1 MLPEPDDHAR
11 AHSARL
17 CQLIAGEIAA
27 QGPMP
32 FQRYMELALYAP
44 GLGYYAAGAQKFGA
58 AGDFITAPELG
69 SVFAETLAEALAT
82 TLRQFDSP
90 VLMELGAGSGA
101 LAVDLLGALARRDAL
116 PARYR
121 ILERSADLRQRQRE
135 RIHEALPALADRVE
149 WLDQPPAQPFDGAI
163 VGNEV
168 VDALAC
174 ARFVVAPDGA
184 TELAVDVS
192 DGRFVET
199 RIPARPGVCAAFER
213 IQRDLPARLPP
224 GYTSE
229 VIPELG
235 AWLAVVSAPLRRGL
249 VLLADYGYGRPE
261 YYRPDRGDGTLI
273 CHYRQHA
280 HADPYWYPGLN
291 DLSASVDFTALAE
304 AGINCGL
311 DLVAYENQSGFL
323 IGAGIETIFSHLDT
337 LDDRARLRITS
348 QVKQLMLP
356 GEMGERFKI
365 MLLGRGIDET
375 WLPDGLLGE
384 GQRRMLG

>member
-1 MLPEPDDHAR
+1 MLPEPDDDAR
-11 AHSARL
+11 AHSSRL
-17 CQLIAGEIAA
+17 CELIAREIAA

-69 SVFAETLAEALAT
+69 SVFAETLAETLAT
-82 TLRQFDSP
+82 TLRQFAAP

-101 LAVDLLGALARRDAL
+101 LAVDLLDALARRDAL
-116 PARYR
+116 PARYL

-135 RIHEALPALADRVE
+135 RIAVALPGLADRVD

-174 ARFVVAPDGA
+174 ARFVTGENAID
-184 TELAVDVS
+184 EIAVDWS

-199 RIPARPGVCAAFER
+199 PIAARPAVRAAFE
-213 IQRDLPARLPP
+213 QVAADLPAPLPP

-229 VIPELG
+229 LIPELA
-235 AWLAVVSAPLRRGL
+235 AWLAAVSAPLRRGL

-261 YYRPDRGDGTLI
+261 FYRADRDAGTLI

-304 AGINCGL
+304 AGARCGL
-311 DLVAYENQSGFL
+311 DLVDYDNQSGFL
-323 IGAGIETIFSHLDT
+323 IGAGIEKIYAHLDT
-337 LDDRARLRITS
+337 LDDRARLRITA
-348 QVKQLMLP
+348 QIKQLMLP
-356 GEMGERFKI
+356 GEMGERFKV
-365 MLLGRGIDET
+365 MLLGRGVDEA
-375 WLPDGLLGE
+375 WLPEGLLGE

>member
-1 MLPEPDDHAR
+1 MLPEPDDHTR

-17 CQLIAGEIAA
+17 CELIAGEIAA

-69 SVFAETLAEALAT
+69 SVFAESLAETLAT
-82 TLRQFDSP
+82 TLRQFDAP

-101 LAVDLLGALARRDAL
+101 LAVDLLDALARRDAL
-116 PARYR
+116 PARYL

-135 RIHEALPALADRVE
+135 RISTVLPALADRVA
-149 WLDQPPAQPFDGAI
+149 WLDQPPAEPFDGAI

-174 ARFVVAPDGA
+174 ARFVVAPENVA
-184 TELAVDVS
+184 EVAVDVR

-199 RIPARPGVCAAFER
+199 RIPARPSVRAAFEHIR
-213 IQRDLPARLPP
+213 SDLPVPLPP

-229 VIPELG
+229 LIPELG
-235 AWLAVVSAPLRRGL
+235 AWLAAVSAPLRRGL

-261 YYRPDRGDGTLI
+261 YYRPERGDGTLI

-304 AGINCGL
+304 AGAGCGL
-311 DLVAYENQSGFL
+311 DLFAYENQSGFL
-323 IGAGIETIFSHLDT
+323 IGAGIERIFAHLDS
-337 LDDRARLRITS
+337 LDDRARLRITG
-348 QVKQLMLP
+348 QIKQLMLP
-356 GEMGERFKI
+356 GEMGERFKV
-365 MLLGRGIDET
+365 MLLGRGVDEA
-375 WLPDGLLGE
+375 WLPAGLLGE

>member
-17 CQLIAGEIAA
+17 RELIAGEIAA
-27 QGPMP
+27 HGPMP

-44 GLGYYAAGAQKFGA
+44 GLGYYAAGTQKFGA

-69 SVFAETLAEALAT
+69 NVFAETLAEALAT
-82 TLRQFDSP
+82 TLRQFDAP

-101 LAVDLLGALARRDAL
+101 LAVDLLDALARRDAL
-116 PARYR
+116 PARYQ
-121 ILERSADLRQRQRE
+121 ILERSADLRQRQQE
-135 RIHEALPALADRVE
+135 RIATALPALADRVA
-149 WLDQPPAQPFDGAI
+149 WLDQPPAEPFDGAI

-174 ARFVVAPDGA
+174 ARFVVAPENVA
-184 TELAVDVS
+184 EVAVDVR
-192 DGRFVET
+192 DGRLVET
-199 RIPARPGVCAAFER
+199 RIPARPSVRAAFEH
-213 IQRDLPARLPP
+213 IQSDLPAPLPP

-229 VIPELG
+229 LIPELG
-235 AWLAVVSAPLRRGL
+235 AWLAAVSAPLRRGL

-304 AGINCGL
+304 AGIDCGL
-311 DLVAYENQSGFL
+311 DLFAYENQSGFL
-323 IGAGIETIFSHLDT
+323 IGAGIERIFAHLDS
-337 LDDRARLRITS
+337 LDDRARLRITG
-348 QVKQLMLP
+348 QIKQLMLP
-356 GEMGERFKI
+356 GEMGERFKV
-365 MLLGRGIDET
+365 MLLGRGVDEA
-375 WLPDGLLGE
+375 WLPAGLLGE